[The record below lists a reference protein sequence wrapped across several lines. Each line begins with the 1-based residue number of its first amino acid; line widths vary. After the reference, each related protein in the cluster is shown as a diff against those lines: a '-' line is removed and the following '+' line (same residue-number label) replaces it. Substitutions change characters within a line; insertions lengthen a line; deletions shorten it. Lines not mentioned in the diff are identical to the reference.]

1 MLRESIEL
9 KGESINLDGLAD
21 PACTKIEGIPNSE
34 SLLRFANA
42 FMGDDHA
49 ALVEA
54 REALAKDMSV
64 EAMVDV
70 AGIASN
76 FQRMVRIADSTG
88 IPSDA
93 PTAIMQ
99 ADLVEQ
105 LGLDKFVSAANTK
118 APSWIKGLILKFI
131 AVPQVKKMIKERSSQ

>member
-1 MLRESIEL
+1 MLRESVEL
-9 KGESINLDGLAD
+9 SGESIDLDGLAD
-21 PACTKIEGIPNSE
+21 PNCSKIEGIPNSE
-34 SLLRFANA
+34 ALLRFANA
-42 FMGDDHA
+42 FMGEDHA
-49 ALVEA
+49 ALAAA

-64 EAMVDV
+64 ETMVDA

-88 IPSDA
+88 IPADG

-99 ADLVEQ
+99 ADLVDQ
-105 LGLDKFVSAANTK
+105 LGLDKYVSAANTK